1 MTPRQIRALLVRNG
15 FVGEELDSIEFSKDE
30 VEVMV
35 VDANKDVDYDAT
47 EFLSER
53 VRVVLGWGGF
63 KCGYGAWVLSN
74 GHVSNTQDYCD
85 KSNPIHY

>member
-15 FVGEELDSIEFSKDE
+15 FVGEELDSIKFSKDE

-35 VDANKDVDYDAT
+35 VGIDEDVDYDAT
-47 EFLSER
+47 DTLSDR
-53 VRVVLGWGGF
+53 VGTVLGWGGF
-63 KCGYGAWVLSN
+63 RCGYGAWVLS
-74 GHVSNTQDYCD
+74 GDYRSSTQDYCD